1 MNTGTKILNKI
12 LANRIQQHIKRII
25 HHDPMG
31 FIPGMQGFFDICISV
46 NVTNHINKL
55 MNKNHSIISIDTE
68 KAFVKIQDP
77 FFIKLSRKWVKSG
90 YLLQHNKSHTWWI
103 HCKHHSQ
110 WWKIESV
117 SSKITRMSTLNTII
131 HYTFGNPRHGNQR
144 TKRNKRSP
152 NWKEVKLSLFTDDIT
167 LYIENP
173 EYATRKLLELI
184 NASGKVAEYKINA
197 KKCLAFLSTNNKR

>member
-1 MNTGTKILNKI
+1 
-12 LANRIQQHIKRII
+12 
-25 HHDPMG
+25 
-31 FIPGMQGFFDICISV
+31 
-46 NVTNHINKL
+46 
-55 MNKNHSIISIDTE
+55 
-68 KAFVKIQDP
+68 
-77 FFIKLSRKWVKSG
+77 
-90 YLLQHNKSHTWWI
+90 
-103 HCKHHSQ
+103 
-110 WWKIESV
+110 
-117 SSKITRMSTLNTII
+117 MSTLNTII